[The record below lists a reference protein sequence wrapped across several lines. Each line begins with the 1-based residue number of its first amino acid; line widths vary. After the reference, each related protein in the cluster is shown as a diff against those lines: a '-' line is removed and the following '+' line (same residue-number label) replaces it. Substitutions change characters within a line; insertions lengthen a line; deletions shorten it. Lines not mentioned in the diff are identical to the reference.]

1 MCQLFLSRMSGF
13 GGQTD
18 LKIIKKKNRKNGIK
32 QVKDA
37 QATHLQF
44 HSNVPGTVGV
54 LGGAPSS
61 EDASGVNH
69 LWKGE
74 MWPARV
80 ALIRARHVQNTPEK
94 QVQTIEAAV
103 SELP

>member
-1 MCQLFLSRMSGF
+1 M
-13 GGQTD
+13 
-18 LKIIKKKNRKNGIK
+18 

-37 QATHLQF
+37 QAPHLQL
-44 HSNVPGTVGV
+44 HSNGPGTVDV
-54 LGGAPSS
+54 LGGALRSK
-61 EDASGVNH
+61 DASGVNH

-80 ALIRARHVQNTPEK
+80 ALIRARHVRNTPEE

>member
-1 MCQLFLSRMSGF
+1 M
-13 GGQTD
+13 
-18 LKIIKKKNRKNGIK
+18 
-32 QVKDA
+32 KDA
-37 QATHLQF
+37 QAPNLQS
-44 HSNVPGTVGV
+44 HSNVLGTVGV
-54 LGGAPSS
+54 LGGTPSS

-80 ALIRARHVQNTPEK
+80 ALIRARHVRNTPEE

>member
-1 MCQLFLSRMSGF
+1 MPRPL
-13 GGQTD
+13 
-18 LKIIKKKNRKNGIK
+18 
-32 QVKDA
+32 
-37 QATHLQF
+37 
-44 HSNVPGTVGV
+44 TVSV

-61 EDASGVNH
+61 KDASGVNH

-80 ALIRARHVQNTPEK
+80 ALIRARHVRNTPEE